1 MVKSS
6 DISFKPISNGGRGG
20 QNGKKKAGACG
31 ASLLKIRSEERF
43 RENAKSSTDET
54 NRLIS
59 SEPEADSY
67 VDRDFAGVSLLKQLQ
82 VKLLA
87 KKLADQNDR
96 KYEAGIASD
105 SAAMPMS
112 ANDRAQMCHSTPVEG
127 FYVPNSYWSA
137 CVGGGELDA
146 CRDICERWCHNSWYL
161 PSEGETA
168 CQRVMDAEPSGPSFE
183 E

>member
-1 MVKSS
+1 MKT
-6 DISFKPISNGGRGG
+6 FF
-20 QNGKKKAGACG
+20 
-31 ASLLKIRSEERF
+31 ASALVASIAIAAEE
-43 RENAKSSTDET
+43 AASAAA
-54 NRLIS
+54 
-59 SEPEADSY
+59 ADSGSASSAAMT
-67 VDRDFAGVSLLKQLQ
+67 DLEAAIEAA
-82 VKLLA
+82 LA
-87 KKLADQNDR
+87 
-96 KYEAGIASD
+96 EAGIASD